1 MLIKFNSIL
10 EYEVATRLKDI
21 QVKHTFI
28 DEFFYPLILPGNK
41 DNLR

>member
-10 EYEVATRLKDI
+10 EYEVATRLKGI
-21 QVKHTFI
+21 QVKHI